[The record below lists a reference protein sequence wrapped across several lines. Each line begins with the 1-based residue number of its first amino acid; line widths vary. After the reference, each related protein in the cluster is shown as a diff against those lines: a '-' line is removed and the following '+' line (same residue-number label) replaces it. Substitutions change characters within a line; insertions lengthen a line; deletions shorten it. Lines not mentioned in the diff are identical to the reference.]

1 MAMPIGACFSA
12 VVTLGELGGETGAAG
27 GDTLSGSV
35 GDRAAIALL
44 YSDSFDCRAIL
55 PR

>member
-12 VVTLGELGGETGAAG
+12 VVTLGETDGVAGG
-27 GDTLSGSV
+27 GDTFSGSV

-44 YSDSFDCRAIL
+44 YSDSFG
-55 PR
+55 